1 MANNAYYSRLKK
13 ECEKVGKVEDFEKG
27 YELLMAEISE
37 GQKKPSIE
45 DEKKLFEKLGVPF
58 PQMGAKKL
66 TDEEIKAKHAEDK
79 EKLLLIFDSGTKEE
93 KDKLQSII
101 DNHQKEMEKE
111 RAIKELK
118 DTKSKL
124 TKLGLN
130 DDDIKKELGL

>member
-27 YELLMAEISE
+27 YELY
-37 GQKKPSIE
+37 
-45 DEKKLFEKLGVPF
+45 
-58 PQMGAKKL
+58 
-66 TDEEIKAKHAEDK
+66 EEIKAKHAEDK

-101 DNHQKEMEKE
+101 DNHQKEIEKE

-124 TKLGLN
+124 TKLGLK

>member
-1 MANNAYYSRLKK
+1 
-13 ECEKVGKVEDFEKG
+13 
-27 YELLMAEISE
+27 
-37 GQKKPSIE
+37 
-45 DEKKLFEKLGVPF
+45 
-58 PQMGAKKL
+58 MGAKKL

-101 DNHQKEMEKE
+101 DNHQKEIEKE

-124 TKLGLN
+124 TKLGLK